1 MHKVEL
7 VYCAGG
13 LLWRQ
18 SDRGLEILLILSR
31 DDQFWKFPKGHI
43 DPTDA
48 GWDAAAQREVK
59 EETGYSSVIIN
70 FAGFTQYPIQSRSQI
85 VSKVVFYWHMEPVGE
100 WQFEPSEEIERC
112 EWLTVKEAVNRLTFS
127 NDKQFLLRFTNDDGY
142 RNE

>member
-1 MHKVEL
+1 MSKVEL

-18 SDRGLEILLILSR
+18 TERGREILLILSR
-31 DDQFWKFPKGHI
+31 DDRYWKFPKGHI
-43 DPTDA
+43 DPTDP
-48 GWDAAAQREVK
+48 GWDTAAQREVK
-59 EETGYSSVIIN
+59 EETGYSSAIIN
-70 FAGFTQYPIQSRSQI
+70 FAGFTQYPVAGR
-85 VSKVVFYWHMEPVGE
+85 SKVVFYWHMEPVGE
-100 WQFEPSEEIERC
+100 SDFEPSYEVERY